1 MEEELIMSIFR
12 RIMIAIHTVVL
23 LATAAALGGCPFDVI
38 HVEQYPARLEAA
50 SANVRPFEM
59 TSDATLDIGS
69 GYRRVLKA
77 GTRWRCV
84 GRLQQGD
91 VFMTSDQILTVE
103 ASNVQEAYIVIES
116 RNLVG
121 FYLPVERTFSPI
133 RQRTELA
140 MKE

>member
-1 MEEELIMSIFR
+1 MAVFR
-12 RIMIAIHTVVL
+12 RIMFAILTVVL
-23 LATAAALGGCPFDVI
+23 LGTAATLGGCAFDVI
-38 HVEQYPARLEAA
+38 HVDQYPARLEAA
-50 SANVRPFEM
+50 SANVRPFTL
-59 TSDATLDIGS
+59 TSDATLDIGY
-69 GYRRVLKA
+69 GYRRVLSA

-84 GRLQQGD
+84 GRVQQGD
-91 VFMTSDQILTVE
+91 VFTTSDQVLTVE

-121 FYLPVERTFSPI
+121 FYLPVEKTFSPL